1 MTPFDWN
8 HLSSWTE
15 SLGDAVNPR
24 FNSSSEA
31 LFMRYYETK
40 YSYIVVGKFWNLI
53 PNVLPTNNKK
63 IKNTFFK
70 KYKYFR
76 IPHRIWKDRKYLRKY
91 LFSRYEEIPCTCGS
105 FFISRR
111 CAESSKL

>member
-40 YSYIVVGKFWNLI
+40 YSYIVVG
-53 PNVLPTNNKK
+53 
-63 IKNTFFK
+63 
-70 KYKYFR
+70 
-76 IPHRIWKDRKYLRKY
+76 
-91 LFSRYEEIPCTCGS
+91 
-105 FFISRR
+105 
-111 CAESSKL
+111 